1 MASALSLIKSHHR
14 ATYPAIS
21 PTKPSL
27 RQAGKTVLIT
37 GGGGGLGFNIARSFA
52 KASASRIIIVG
63 RRGGFLDEAVMK
75 LRGEFKVG
83 TEFMARQTDIGDD
96 ASVTALWD
104 FLQSQKIVVHVLV
117 LNAAQITPSGTDTL
131 SMNKEEL
138 MTAFGVNVGGNFYMS
153 AKFVQQPLRHARQQL
168 NLINISTSGIHM
180 DDTPFYNPYA
190 SSKAAFAALIGR
202 IANERSVEDV
212 QIISF
217 HPGILYSEGVSKTYD
232 PDAFKWDEMN
242 LPADFSV
249 WAASPEAS
257 WLHGRF
263 VWAHWD
269 VDELKANP
277 DVLKRLEDEESF
289 LKVSVQGLTSPSYT
303 LFQDKCR

>member
-1 MASALSLIKSHHR
+1 MASTLSLIKSHHR

-27 RQAGKTVLIT
+27 SQAGKTVLIT
-37 GGGGGLGFNIARSFA
+37 GGGGGIGFNIARSFA

-63 RRGGFLDEAVMK
+63 RRGRLLDEAVIK
-75 LRGEFKVG
+75 LREEFKVG
-83 TEFMARQTDIGDD
+83 TEFIARQTDIGDD

-104 FLQSQKIVVHVLV
+104 FLHSQNIVVHVLV
-117 LNAAQITPSGTDTL
+117 LNAAQVAPVGTDTL
-131 SMNKEEL
+131 SMSKEEL
-138 MTAFGVNVGGNFYMS
+138 MTAFGVNVGGNFFMS
-153 AKFVQQPLRHARQQL
+153 AKFVQQRLRYAGQQL
-168 NLINISTSGIHM
+168 NLINVSTAGIHM
-180 DDTPFYNPYA
+180 DDTPLFNPYT

-217 HPGILYSEGVSKTYD
+217 HPGLLYSEGVSKTYD
-232 PDAFKWDEMN
+232 QDAFEWDEMD

-269 VDELKANP
+269 VDELKSNP
-277 DVLKRLEDEESF
+277 EVLKRLEGEKGF
-289 LKVSVQGLTSPSYT
+289 LKVSVQGLTSP
-303 LFQDKCR
+303 LI